1 LIAGVA
7 AMYVGDSP
15 RMKPARIL
23 AAPTAVQTGMTM
35 TTSGTDALDMPE
47 LRAAWDARKQFLDR
61 LEPLRSA
68 LYAYCRRLTGNA
80 FDAEDLVQESLARA
94 FTQAAQA
101 HSPIAN
107 PRAWLF
113 RVATN
118 AYVDS
123 YRQQT
128 PVLVDALEQVAP
140 AAADPVEL
148 RDAWAE
154 LVTLLPPQER
164 AALALKDLF
173 GFTLAEVA
181 DVLRTSVGAVKAAL
195 HRGRGRLDSPER
207 ERSLKAREAPDRRL
221 LDAVADAFTAYDVP
235 RLAALLLADADSEI
249 LGVLTEYGAE
259 QIREGSIAHTLN
271 LSKPHRYTAQVVE
284 LWDELVLVIR
294 IVRDG
299 KAAVNDLMRLTT
311 EDGKVRSIRWY
322 YFSPDFLTELAA
334 ELGEPVELNGHHY

>member
-1 LIAGVA
+1 
-7 AMYVGDSP
+7 
-15 RMKPARIL
+15 
-23 AAPTAVQTGMTM
+23 MTIQDV
-35 TTSGTDALDMPE
+35 TDALDLPE
-47 LRAAWDARKQFLDR
+47 LRAARQARREFLDR
-61 LEPLRSA
+61 LEPLRSD

-118 AYVDS
+118 AYVDN
-123 YRQQT
+123 YRRQA

-140 AAADPVEL
+140 AAADPVEV

-173 GFTLAEVA
+173 GFTLVEVA

-207 ERSLKAREAPDRRL
+207 DRSLKARQAPDRRL
-221 LDAVADAFTAYDVP
+221 LDAVAEAFTAYDVP
-235 RLAALLLADADSEI
+235 RLTALLLADADSEI
-249 LGVLTEYGAE
+249 LGVLTEWGAD
-259 QIREGSIAHTLN
+259 QMRDGSIEHTLDH
-271 LSKPHRYTAQVVE
+271 SKPYRYTAQVVE
-284 LWDELVLVIR
+284 LWDETVLVVR

-299 KAAVNDLMRLTT
+299 KTAVNDLMRLTT
-311 EDGKVRSIRWY
+311 EGGKVRSIRWY
-322 YFSPDFLTELAA
+322 YFSPDFLAEAA
-334 ELGEPVELNGHHY
+334 AALGEPVELNGYHY

>member
-1 LIAGVA
+1 
-7 AMYVGDSP
+7 M
-15 RMKPARIL
+15 RIQD
-23 AAPTAVQTGMTM
+23 V
-35 TTSGTDALDMPE
+35 TDALELPE
-47 LRAAWDARKQFLDR
+47 LRAARQARRDFLDR
-61 LEPLRSA
+61 LEPLRSD
-68 LYAYCRRLTGNA
+68 LYAYCRRLTGNV

-101 HSPIAN
+101 HTPIAN

-118 AYVDS
+118 AYVDR
-123 YRQQT
+123 YRKHS
-128 PVLVDALEQVAP
+128 PVLVDAVEQVAP
-140 AAADPVEL
+140 ATADPAEL

-195 HRGRGRLDSPER
+195 HRGRSRLDSPER
-207 ERSLKAREAPDRRL
+207 QRSLNSRQAPDRRL
-221 LDAVADAFTAYDVP
+221 LDAVAEAFTAYDVP
-235 RLAALLLADADSEI
+235 RLTALLLADADSEI
-249 LGVLTEYGAE
+249 LGVLTEYGAD
-259 QIREGSIAHTLN
+259 QIRNGSIEHTLDP
-271 LSKPHRYTAQVVE
+271 SKPYRYTADVVE
-284 LWDELVLVIR
+284 LWNEPVLVIR

-299 KAAVNDLMRLTT
+299 RSAVNDLMRLTT
-311 EDGKVRSIRWY
+311 EDGRVRSIRWY
-322 YFSPDFLTELAA
+322 YFSPDFLTEVAA

>member
-1 LIAGVA
+1 
-7 AMYVGDSP
+7 
-15 RMKPARIL
+15 
-23 AAPTAVQTGMTM
+23 MTIQDV
-35 TTSGTDALDMPE
+35 TDAPLDLPE
-47 LRAAWDARKQFLDR
+47 LRAARQARRDFLDR
-61 LEPLRSA
+61 LEPLRSD

-101 HSPIAN
+101 HSPIAS

-123 YRQQT
+123 YRRQS
-128 PVLVDALEQVAP
+128 PVLVDSVEQVAP
-140 AAADPVEL
+140 TAADPAEV

-195 HRGRGRLDSPER
+195 HRGRSRLESPER
-207 ERSLKAREAPDRRL
+207 ADSLKAREAPDRRL
-221 LDAVADAFTAYDVP
+221 LDAVADAFNAYDVP
-235 RLAALLLADADSEI
+235 RLTALLLADADSEI
-249 LGVLTEYGAE
+249 MGVLTEYGAD
-259 QIREGSIAHTLN
+259 QMRDGSIEHTLDP
-271 LSKPHRYTAQVVE
+271 SKPYRYTAEVRE
-284 LWDELVLVIR
+284 LWGESVVLLR

-299 KAAVNDLMRLTT
+299 STAVNDLMRVSA
-311 EDGKVRSIRWY
+311 EDGKIRSIRWY
-322 YFSPDFLTELAA
+322 YFSPDFLTEVAA
-334 ELGEPVELNGHHY
+334 ELGEPVVLNGHHY

>member
-1 LIAGVA
+1 
-7 AMYVGDSP
+7 M
-15 RMKPARIL
+15 
-23 AAPTAVQTGMTM
+23 
-35 TTSGTDALDMPE
+35 TDALDLPE

-61 LEPLRSA
+61 LEPLRSD
-68 LYAYCRRLTGNA
+68 LYKYCRRLTGNA

-123 YRQQT
+123 YRRQS
-128 PVLVDALEQVAP
+128 PVLVDAPEQAAP
-140 AAADPVEL
+140 DTADPAEV

-173 GFTLAEVA
+173 GFTLTEVA

-195 HRGRGRLDSPER
+195 HRGRGRLADP
-207 ERSLKAREAPDRRL
+207 ERSLKNREAPDRRL

-235 RLAALLLADADSEI
+235 RLTALLLEDADSEI
-249 LGVLTEYGAE
+249 LGVLTEYGADN
-259 QIREGSIAHTLN
+259 IRRGSIEHTLDP
-271 LSKPHRYTAQVVE
+271 SKPYRYTADVVD
-284 LWDELVLVIR
+284 LWGESVLAIH

-299 KAAVNDLMRLTT
+299 HAALNDLMRLTT

-322 YFSPDFLTELAA
+322 YFSPDFLTEAA
-334 ELGEPVELNGHHY
+334 ATLNEPVELNGHHY

>member
-1 LIAGVA
+1 
-7 AMYVGDSP
+7 
-15 RMKPARIL
+15 
-23 AAPTAVQTGMTM
+23 MTIQDV
-35 TTSGTDALDMPE
+35 TDAPLDLPE
-47 LRAAWDARKQFLDR
+47 LRAARQARRDFLDR
-61 LEPLRSA
+61 LEPLRSD

-101 HSPIAN
+101 HSPIAS

-123 YRQQT
+123 YRRQS
-128 PVLVDALEQVAP
+128 PVLMDSVEQVAP
-140 AAADPVEL
+140 TAADPAEV

-195 HRGRGRLDSPER
+195 HRGRSRLESPER
-207 ERSLKAREAPDRRL
+207 ADSLKAREAPDRRL
-221 LDAVADAFTAYDVP
+221 LDAVADAFNAYDVP
-235 RLAALLLADADSEI
+235 RLTALLLADADSEI
-249 LGVLTEYGAE
+249 MGVLTEYGAD
-259 QIREGSIAHTLN
+259 QMRDGSIEHTLDP
-271 LSKPHRYTAQVVE
+271 SKPYRYTAEVRE
-284 LWDELVLVIR
+284 LWGESVVLLR

-299 KAAVNDLMRLTT
+299 STAVNDLMRVSA
-311 EDGKVRSIRWY
+311 EDGKIRSIRWY
-322 YFSPDFLTELAA
+322 YFSPDFLTEVAA
-334 ELGEPVELNGHHY
+334 ELGEPVVLNGHHY

>member
-1 LIAGVA
+1 
-7 AMYVGDSP
+7 MYVGDSP

>member
-1 LIAGVA
+1 
-7 AMYVGDSP
+7 MYVGDSP

-94 FTQAAQA
+94 FTQAAQT

>member
-1 LIAGVA
+1 
-7 AMYVGDSP
+7 
-15 RMKPARIL
+15 
-23 AAPTAVQTGMTM
+23 MTIQDV
-35 TTSGTDALDMPE
+35 TDALDLPE
-47 LRAAWDARKQFLDR
+47 LRAARQARREFLDR
-61 LEPLRSA
+61 LEPLRSD

-118 AYVDS
+118 AYVDN
-123 YRQQT
+123 YRRQA

-140 AAADPVEL
+140 ATADPAEV

-207 ERSLKAREAPDRRL
+207 DRSLKARQAPDRRL
-221 LDAVADAFTAYDVP
+221 LDAVAEAFTAYDVP
-235 RLAALLLADADSEI
+235 RLTALLLADADSEI
-249 LGVLTEYGAE
+249 LGVLTEWGAD
-259 QIREGSIAHTLN
+259 QMRNGSIEHTLDH
-271 LSKPHRYTAQVVE
+271 SKPYRYTAEVVE
-284 LWDELVLVIR
+284 LWDETVLVVR

-299 KAAVNDLMRLTT
+299 KTAVNDLMRLTT
-311 EDGKVRSIRWY
+311 EDGKVRTIRWY
-322 YFSPDFLTELAA
+322 YFSPDFLAEAA
-334 ELGEPVELNGHHY
+334 AALGEPVELNGYHY

>member
-1 LIAGVA
+1 
-7 AMYVGDSP
+7 
-15 RMKPARIL
+15 
-23 AAPTAVQTGMTM
+23 MTM
-35 TTSGTDALDMPE
+35 MDLPE
-47 LRAAWDARKQFLDR
+47 LKAARQARREFLDR
-61 LEPLRSA
+61 LEPLRSD

-94 FTQAAQA
+94 FSQAAQA

-118 AYVDS
+118 AYVDG
-123 YRQQT
+123 YRKQA

-140 AAADPVEL
+140 AAADPAEV

-221 LDAVADAFTAYDVP
+221 LDAVAEAFTAYDVP
-235 RLAALLLADADSEI
+235 RLTALLLADADSEI
-249 LGVLTEYGAE
+249 MGVLSEYGAD
-259 QIREGSIAHTLN
+259 QIRQGSIEHTLDP
-271 LSKPHRYTAQVVE
+271 SKPYRYTAQVVD
-284 LWDELVLVIR
+284 LWDEPVLVIR

-299 KAAVNDLMRLTT
+299 RAAVNDLMRLST
-311 EDGKVRSIRWY
+311 EDGKVRSIQWY
-322 YFSPDFLTELAA
+322 YFSPDFLTEVATT
-334 ELGEPVELNGHHY
+334 LGEPVELNGHHY

>member
-1 LIAGVA
+1 VHT
-7 AMYVGDSP
+7 D
-15 RMKPARIL
+15 
-23 AAPTAVQTGMTM
+23 MTM
-35 TTSGTDALDMPE
+35 TDALDLPD
-47 LRAAWDARKQFLDR
+47 LKAARLARWEFLDR
-61 LEPLRSA
+61 LEPLRSD
-68 LYAYCRRLTGNA
+68 LYAYCRRLTGSP

-101 HSPIAN
+101 HSPITN

-123 YRQQT
+123 YRRQS
-128 PVLVDALEQVAP
+128 PVLVDTVEQAAP
-140 AAADPVEL
+140 DSTDPAEV

-173 GFTLAEVA
+173 GYTIAEVA

-195 HRGRGRLDSPER
+195 HRGRGRLAEPER

-221 LDAVADAFTAYDVP
+221 LDAVAEAFTAYDVP
-235 RLAALLLADADSEI
+235 RLTALLLADADSEI
-249 LGVLTEYGAE
+249 LGVLTEYGAD
-259 QIREGSIAHTLN
+259 QIRQGSIEHTLDPT
-271 LSKPHRYTAQVVE
+271 KPYRYTAEVVDVWNE
-284 LWDELVLVIR
+284 PVILIR

-299 KAAVNDLMRLTT
+299 HAAVNDLMRLST

-322 YFSPDFLTELAA
+322 YFSPNFLTELATT
-334 ELGEPVELNGHHY
+334 LGEPVELNGHHY

>member
-1 LIAGVA
+1 
-7 AMYVGDSP
+7 
-15 RMKPARIL
+15 
-23 AAPTAVQTGMTM
+23 MTM
-35 TTSGTDALDMPE
+35 SDVTDALDLPE
-47 LRAAWDARKQFLDR
+47 LKAARQARREFLDR
-61 LEPLRSA
+61 LEPLRSD
-68 LYAYCRRLTGNA
+68 LYKYCRRLTGNA

-123 YRQQT
+123 YRKQT
-128 PVLVDALEQVAP
+128 PVLVDAFEQAAP
-140 AAADPVEL
+140 DTADPVEV

-173 GFTLAEVA
+173 GFTLTEVA

-195 HRGRGRLDSPER
+195 HRGRGRLADPDR
-207 ERSLKAREAPDRRL
+207 NRSAREAPDRRL

-235 RLAALLLADADSEI
+235 RLTALLLADADSEI
-249 LGVLTEYGAE
+249 LGVLTEYGADNIS
-259 QIREGSIAHTLN
+259 QGSIEHTLDVT
-271 LSKPHRYTAQVVE
+271 KPYRYTAEVVD
-284 LWDELVLVIR
+284 LWNEPVILIR
-294 IVRDG
+294 TVRDG
-299 KAAVNDLMRLTT
+299 RQAVNDLMRLTT

-322 YFSPDFLTELAA
+322 YFSPDFLTEVAA
-334 ELGEPVELNGHHY
+334 TLDEPVELNGHHY

>member
-1 LIAGVA
+1 
-7 AMYVGDSP
+7 
-15 RMKPARIL
+15 
-23 AAPTAVQTGMTM
+23 MTM
-35 TTSGTDALDMPE
+35 TDALDLPE
-47 LRAAWDARKQFLDR
+47 LRAARQARRDFLDR
-61 LEPLRSA
+61 LEPLRSD

-123 YRQQT
+123 YRRQK
-128 PVLVDALEQVAP
+128 PVLVDAVEQVAP
-140 AAADPVEL
+140 TTADPAEV

-207 ERSLKAREAPDRRL
+207 EQSLKVREAPDRRL
-221 LDAVADAFTAYDVP
+221 LDAVAAAFNAYDVP
-235 RLAALLLADADSEI
+235 RLTALLLADAHSEI
-249 LGVLTEYGAE
+249 MGVLTEYGAD
-259 QIREGSIAHTLN
+259 QMRDGSIEHTLD
-271 LSKPHRYTAQVVE
+271 LSKPYRYTAEVRDLWGETVV
-284 LWDELVLVIR
+284 VIR

-299 KAAVNDLMRLTT
+299 STAVNDLMRVST
-311 EDGKVRSIRWY
+311 EDGKVRSIHWY

-334 ELGEPVELNGHHY
+334 ELGEPVVLNGHHY